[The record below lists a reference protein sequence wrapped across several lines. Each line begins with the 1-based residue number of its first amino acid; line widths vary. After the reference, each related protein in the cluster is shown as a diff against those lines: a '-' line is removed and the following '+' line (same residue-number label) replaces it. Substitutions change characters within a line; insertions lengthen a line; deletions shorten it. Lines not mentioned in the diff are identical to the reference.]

1 MPNIKNIPVGS
12 YVHLETWK
20 LGDKLYSSWMDDNPG
35 EYGLEISQLNPKEEI
50 LPAGKYKLVIDYP
63 LSTEYVEELE
73 FGKPVTREQIVEW
86 IVASYHYIYKM
97 EDESTPVPAG
107 LIPGMFNR
115 VTTMGTYGIWGHEL
129 GDLDLH
135 TIHVDD
141 NNLITIGVDS

>member
-1 MPNIKNIPVGS
+1 
-12 YVHLETWK
+12 
-20 LGDKLYSSWMDDNPG
+20 MDDNPG

-86 IVASYHYIYKM
+86 IVASYHYIYKI

-135 TIHVDD
+135 TIHVDE
-141 NNLITIGVDS
+141 NNLITCGVDS